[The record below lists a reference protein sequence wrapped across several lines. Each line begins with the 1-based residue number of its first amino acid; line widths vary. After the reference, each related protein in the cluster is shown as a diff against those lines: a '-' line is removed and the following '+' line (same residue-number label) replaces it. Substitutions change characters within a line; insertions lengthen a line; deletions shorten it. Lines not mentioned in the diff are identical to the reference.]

1 MTGGIPSNTS
11 ERNPNSAAFRNVQ
24 EVTASVVDSEDSD
37 FQPVFFF
44 ENMGVMPPV
53 IFTYEACYGG
63 HPPDVI

>member
-37 FQPVFFF
+37 FQPVFFR
-44 ENMGVMPPV
+44 EH
-53 IFTYEACYGG
+53 GG
-63 HPPDVI
+63 HATGHFHV